1 MQAAT
6 TATGGTAGT
15 RGKTGARATR
25 CWIHGSGGVQCNA
38 GLQAAATPAQS
49 DADCHASQIGQSRN
63 SQART
68 RCRLSPFPRAFSTR
82 VGALAAAAATTTSTK
97 GAELNC
103 LKLASTGPVI
113 PSRGLLLA
121 KVIIRKERPA
131 AARSSARFVIP
142 HCTCHWKQAGVE
154 MDILGN
160 HDQPQTGAKTPG
172 AEQIPQLPPV
182 TPTLFKSWRAV
193 ETEKCRPHIIIPRR
207 RLGRASHKGSHTHP
221 ARARTTRRRR
231 PGATGTPFSSRWTM
245 SALSDADACNNKP
258 TPLSP
263 LPSCQNHPPFLSLP
277 NLPLRRSIASATI
290 GTLWTSISPLLS
302 QQPFSRSSTP
312 FRVSSLPY
320 STLQGSFHSG
330 LVRGVAHMLAAT
342 AAASVAPTELP
353 FPFNIGPLLGLSG
366 FDSAA
371 AMAAWL
377 ILDAPPGPGPL
388 P

>member
-1 MQAAT
+1 
-6 TATGGTAGT
+6 
-15 RGKTGARATR
+15 
-25 CWIHGSGGVQCNA
+25 
-38 GLQAAATPAQS
+38 
-49 DADCHASQIGQSRN
+49 
-63 SQART
+63 
-68 RCRLSPFPRAFSTR
+68 
-82 VGALAAAAATTTSTK
+82 
-97 GAELNC
+97 
-103 LKLASTGPVI
+103 
-113 PSRGLLLA
+113 
-121 KVIIRKERPA
+121 
-131 AARSSARFVIP
+131 
-142 HCTCHWKQAGVE
+142 
-154 MDILGN
+154 
-160 HDQPQTGAKTPG
+160 
-172 AEQIPQLPPV
+172 
-182 TPTLFKSWRAV
+182 
-193 ETEKCRPHIIIPRR
+193 
-207 RLGRASHKGSHTHP
+207 
-221 ARARTTRRRR
+221 
-231 PGATGTPFSSRWTM
+231 M

-388 P
+388 PLAMAPR